1 MEFNETKELIEDI
14 AEGKMVI
21 LLDDEDRENEGDL
34 VCAAELI
41 DDKKINFMIS
51 KARGLVCLPLSPE
64 KCDKLNLPMMTNNNR
79 AKHGTGFT
87 VSIEAKEGITTGISA
102 VDRALTIQAAANK
115 DAVASDIVQ
124 PGHIFP
130 LRASE
135 GGVLSRAGHTEAAC
149 DLSRL
154 AGLEEAGVICEIMNE
169 DGTMARR
176 DDLLEFAK
184 KYEMKIGTISD
195 LIQYR
200 ALKEKSV
207 KFEYSKNVEIQGISF
222 ELSAWTDTIFNNL
235 HLAFVKGDIASSDVP
250 LVRVHVPN
258 TLHDLVGLEEFGERL
273 DIRKALARIGQE
285 PCAVLILIGNNQDP
299 EGIINNLKG
308 TQTTIVPET
317 KTVGIGSQIL
327 RELGLKKI
335 KLLAAPVKYPSL
347 GGFDLEIIGFEQ

>member
-1 MEFNETKELIEDI
+1 MGFNTTKELIEDI
-14 AEGKMVI
+14 AKGKMVI
-21 LLDDEDRENEGDL
+21 LMDDEDRENEGDL

-41 DDKKINFMIS
+41 DDQKINFMIS

-64 KCDKLNLPMMTNNNR
+64 RCDTLNLPMMTNNNR

-115 DAVASDIVQ
+115 NAKASDIVQ

-154 AGLEEAGVICEIMNE
+154 AGLQEAGVICEIMNE
-169 DGTMARR
+169 DGSMARR

-184 KYEMKIGTISD
+184 KYEMKIGTIAD

-200 ALKEKSV
+200 VLKEKTV
-207 KFEYSKNVEIQGISF
+207 KFEYSKKVEIQGVSF
-222 ELSAWTDTIFNNL
+222 ELSAWRDTIFNNL
-235 HLAFVKGDIASSDVP
+235 HLAFVRGDIASADAP
-250 LVRVHVPN
+250 LVRVHIPN

-273 DIRKALARIGQE
+273 GIKTALARIGQE
-285 PCAVLILIGNNQDP
+285 ECAVLILIRNNEDP
-299 EGIINNLKG
+299 DAILNDLKG
-308 TQTTIVPET
+308 TQTTLVPET
-317 KTVGIGSQIL
+317 RTVGIGSQIL

-335 KLLAAPVKYPSL
+335 KLLGAPVKYPSL
-347 GGFDLEIIGFEQ
+347 SGFDLEVMGFEQ

>member
-1 MEFNETKELIEDI
+1 M
-14 AEGKMVI
+14 
-21 LLDDEDRENEGDL
+21 
-34 VCAAELI
+34 
-41 DDKKINFMIS
+41 
-51 KARGLVCLPLSPE
+51 
-64 KCDKLNLPMMTNNNR
+64 
-79 AKHGTGFT
+79 
-87 VSIEAKEGITTGISA
+87 
-102 VDRALTIQAAANK
+102 
-115 DAVASDIVQ
+115 
-124 PGHIFP
+124 
-130 LRASE
+130 RASE

-176 DDLLEFAK
+176 DNLLEFAK
-184 KYEMKIGTISD
+184 KYEMRIGTISD

-207 KFEYSKNVEIQGISF
+207 KFEYSKNVEIQGVSF

-235 HLAFVKGDIASSDVP
+235 HLAFVKGDVASTDAP

-258 TLHDLVGLEEFGERL
+258 TLHDLVGLEEFGDRL
-273 DIRKALARIGQE
+273 DIRKALSRIGQE
-285 PCAVLILIGNNQDP
+285 DCAVLILIGNNQDP

-327 RELGLKKI
+327 KELGLKKI

>member
-1 MEFNETKELIEDI
+1 
-14 AEGKMVI
+14 
-21 LLDDEDRENEGDL
+21 
-34 VCAAELI
+34 
-41 DDKKINFMIS
+41 
-51 KARGLVCLPLSPE
+51 
-64 KCDKLNLPMMTNNNR
+64 
-79 AKHGTGFT
+79 
-87 VSIEAKEGITTGISA
+87 
-102 VDRALTIQAAANK
+102 
-115 DAVASDIVQ
+115 
-124 PGHIFP
+124 
-130 LRASE
+130 
-135 GGVLSRAGHTEAAC
+135 
-149 DLSRL
+149 
-154 AGLEEAGVICEIMNE
+154 MNE

-207 KFEYSKNVEIQGISF
+207 KFEYSKNVEIQGTSF

-235 HLAFVKGDIASSDVP
+235 HLAFVKGDITSADAP

-327 RELGLKKI
+327 KELGLKKI

>member
-1 MEFNETKELIEDI
+1 M
-14 AEGKMVI
+14 
-21 LLDDEDRENEGDL
+21 R
-34 VCAAELI
+34 
-41 DDKKINFMIS
+41 
-51 KARGLVCLPLSPE
+51 
-64 KCDKLNLPMMTNNNR
+64 
-79 AKHGTGFT
+79 KHGTGFT

-235 HLAFVKGDIASSDVP
+235 HLAFVKGDIASSDAP

-327 RELGLKKI
+327 KELGLKKI

>member
-1 MEFNETKELIEDI
+1 MEFNATKELIEDI

-169 DGTMARR
+169 DGTMAR
-176 DDLLEFAK
+176 
-184 KYEMKIGTISD
+184 
-195 LIQYR
+195 
-200 ALKEKSV
+200 
-207 KFEYSKNVEIQGISF
+207 
-222 ELSAWTDTIFNNL
+222 IFNNL
-235 HLAFVKGDIASSDVP
+235 HLAFVKGDITSADAP

-327 RELGLKKI
+327 KELGLKKI